1 MDSFV
6 KVIEGLFGGLLT
18 YYISTPLLAALV
30 PGTSTTDN
38 LLKTFLPYVLAIG
51 VLVYALS
58 VLGGGL
64 GHR

>member
-30 PGTSTTDN
+30 PGSSTSDT

-51 VLVYALS
+51 VLVYALA
-58 VLGGGL
+58 VLSGGM
-64 GHR
+64 HRQ